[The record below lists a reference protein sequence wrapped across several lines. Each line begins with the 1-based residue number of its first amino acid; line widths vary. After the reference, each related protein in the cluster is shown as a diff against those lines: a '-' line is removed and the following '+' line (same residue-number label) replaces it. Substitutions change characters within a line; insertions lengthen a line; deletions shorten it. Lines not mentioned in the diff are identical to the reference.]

1 MLINTL
7 IQFSRSSP
15 LGAPSE
21 VGGGERGISPKTFF
35 PRATGVRVGRPQDA
49 IITPPTSVAGLLWRI
64 RYPPLVK
71 GCREVIFSMPRM
83 RG

>member
-1 MLINTL
+1 MLIDAL

-21 VGGGERGISPKTFF
+21 VGGGERGIIRKNFF

-49 IITPPTSVAGLLWRI
+49 YYYPTHLCARSSVPKQV
-64 RYPPLVK
+64 PPLLKVAK
-71 GCREVIFSMPRM
+71 KLSF
-83 RG
+83 